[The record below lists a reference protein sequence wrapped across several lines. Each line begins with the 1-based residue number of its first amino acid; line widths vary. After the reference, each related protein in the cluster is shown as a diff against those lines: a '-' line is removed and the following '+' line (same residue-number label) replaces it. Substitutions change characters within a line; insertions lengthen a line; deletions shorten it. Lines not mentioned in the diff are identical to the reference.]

1 MVIDLSR
8 STRAGIQEATDAAR
22 LGWSREA
29 ALTLAP
35 TATIGALGVEA
46 EVAPTTA
53 TTPTPER
60 RWRRLLASKPAL
72 FGAIVLI
79 AYVLLAIVGPSLA
92 PYSPL
97 AFHYSDTLQPPS
109 GKYLMG
115 TDQYGRDI
123 FSRVLAGARS
133 IIVIGFGAT
142 ALGVAVGSLI
152 GLTAGYHGGRIDE
165 AIMRAADGLMSFP
178 SLLLALLVLT
188 TLGPSVG
195 NIILAVA
202 ITFVPRVA
210 RIIRS
215 VALDLRS
222 QQFVQAAQARG
233 ERTPYIILR
242 ELLPN
247 TVSAILV
254 ESSIRIGYA
263 ILIGA
268 SLGFL
273 GLGVQPPTPDWGLM
287 IFEGRSMIQAAPWLV
302 IGPAA
307 AISLLVIAANL
318 FADGLSRLLDSG
330 ERIEDAA

>member
-1 MVIDLSR
+1 MAIDMGR
-8 STRAGIQEATDAAR
+8 RRRAAI
-22 LGWSREA
+22 REPDGTAHLRWNGGA

-35 TATIGALGVEA
+35 SAALGA
-46 EVAPTTA
+46 TNAGIAAPSFDA
-53 TTPTPER
+53 TRSVSRR
-60 RWRRLLASKPAL
+60 RWRRLFASRTAL
-72 FGAIVLI
+72 LGGVMLI
-79 AYVLLAIVGPSLA
+79 AYLVLAIVGPSIT

-97 AFHYSDTLQPPS
+97 EFHYSDTLQPPS
-109 GKYLMG
+109 STYWLG
-115 TDQYGRDI
+115 TDQYGRDT

-152 GLTAGYHGGRIDE
+152 GLTAGYHGGRVDE
-165 AIMRAADGLMSFP
+165 AIMRTADGLMSFP

-188 TLGPSVG
+188 TLGPSVV
-195 NIILAVA
+195 NIIVAVA
-202 ITFVPRVA
+202 ITFIPRVA

-222 QQFVQAAQARG
+222 QQFVLAARARG
-233 ERTPYIILR
+233 ERTPYIITR

-254 ESSIRIGYA
+254 ESSIRVGYA

-287 IFEGRSMIQAAPWLV
+287 IFEGRSMIQVAPWLV